1 MRFTRTATAIG
12 AMALAFGGL
21 TACSDDEGDGRDAAE
36 TTSSAEQTA
45 QASAV
50 PTAEELT
57 DILNRASD
65 PNLPL
70 EEKVNLVQGGD
81 EAPELFD
88 EIARLKTEN
97 NAQIQ
102 INGVA
107 EGDQLGTAIG
117 NAVIIQEGQ
126 EDINVQAQFVQI
138 DGQWQL
144 EKNFACGLITNA
156 GLQAPPTCATAA
168 PVDGAAPAEGDA
180 GAPVEGEAPAPME
193 GEAPAE
199 VPAPAEGGD
208 VPEAPAPEV
217 APAPQEAPA
226 A

>member
-12 AMALAFGGL
+12 AMALALGSL
-21 TACSDDEGDGRDAAE
+21 SACGDDEGDGRDTAE
-36 TTSSAEQTA
+36 TTTSAEQTA
-45 QASAV
+45 EAAAV

-65 PNLPL
+65 PALPI

-107 EGDQLGTAIG
+107 EGDFPGTAIG
-117 NAVIIQEGQ
+117 NAVIMQEGQ
-126 EDINVQAQFVQI
+126 QDINVNAQFVQM

-144 EKNFACGLITNA
+144 DKNFACALITNA
-156 GLQAPPTCATAA
+156 GLQAPPTCDAA
-168 PVDGAAPAEGDA
+168 AGAPAEGA
-180 GAPVEGEAPAPME
+180 PAEGEAPMPAEGEAPVEGEV
-193 GEAPAE
+193 PAE
-199 VPAPAEGGD
+199 MPAPAEGEM
-208 VPEAPAPEV
+208 PAEAPAEQP
-217 APAPQEAPA
+217 APA